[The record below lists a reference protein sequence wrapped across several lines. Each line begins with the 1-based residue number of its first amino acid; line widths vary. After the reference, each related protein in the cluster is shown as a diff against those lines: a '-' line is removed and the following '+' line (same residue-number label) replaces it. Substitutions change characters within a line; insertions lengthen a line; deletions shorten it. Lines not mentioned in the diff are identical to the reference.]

1 MIKKRKYKFTSLLF
15 AFGILVVLGIGL
27 FIERNGINYT
37 SKQSSYY
44 LNVSQVKTKSE
55 ALSAI
60 PVNNLVIFNSSNET
74 SASAINNFKQLF
86 EDMKVSTA
94 YVDVATEAIPDFTSY
109 KSVVVLTP
117 DIEPLGVKAIELM
130 DWVEAGGN
138 VMFAMTIQKDNM
150 SSIIEHKL
158 GVVTSAYEYT
168 LVNKVHIKDG
178 FMLGGGKDYK
188 IDEAFESAWGVELD
202 SSAHVHMTTA
212 DDNKTPLIWDYQ
224 LGSGRVVVDNFGIYV
239 KAMRGFYSASY
250 SLLDDVGVYPVIN
263 SAAFTLDDFPSPVPN
278 GDGKYIKHDYHMN
291 ISEFY
296 TNVWWP
302 NMISLSE
309 KYGIKYT
316 GVVIENYE
324 NDTSGKIKRQSD
336 SSRFTYFG
344 NMLLQMGGEIGYHGY
359 NHQPFSLSNVD
370 YGDSFEYH
378 TWPNTKAIGNSLN
391 ELIRFTN
398 SLFPTEEKSV
408 YVPPSNIL
416 SVEARDF
423 IVKKY
428 PQIKV
433 IASSYFSK
441 TFEYEQEFAVANDG
455 MIEEPRISSGTII
468 DDYIKLTMVSELNMH
483 YVSHHFV
490 HPDDP
495 LDVDRGAKLGWDR
508 MFKNLSKQM
517 DWLYKTAPNIRNQT
531 ESQMGG
537 AIQRF
542 SSITV
547 TKEVTDAAFT
557 FQLGNFVDEAYLL
570 VRINKGE
577 IGKVS
582 GGELEHLTGNLY
594 LLHATNDTVTIQRK

>member
-158 GVVTSAYEYT
+158 GVVTSAYEYA

-370 YGDSFEYH
+370 YGDAFEYH

-508 MFKNLSKQM
+508 MFENLSKQM
-517 DWLYKTAPNIRNQT
+517 DWLYKAAPNIRNQT

-557 FQLGNFVDEAYLL
+557 FKLGNFVDEAYLM

-594 LLHATNDTVTIQRK
+594 LLHATNNTVTIQRK